1 MNTFKVL
8 AIVIGLGLM
17 ASGCADNKLE
27 ADFIG
32 KQEVASADGLM
43 TPESLWAMGRIGSV
57 APSPDGR
64 QIAYSVSYYSVK
76 LNRSHSVICMMNA
89 DGSDNRMLT
98 KSAKSQGSPA
108 WIDGGARLAYLSA
121 EDGTS
126 SIYTMK
132 PDGSDIR
139 KIDGFD
145 MDVEGFKFSPDG
157 KKVILIAQIPYDG
170 SVTKGSDKYADLPAT
185 TGIIVTDAMHKH
197 WDEWVVSI
205 PHPFVADF
213 DGSGLSNARD
223 ILEGEMFE
231 CPTKPFGGEEQL
243 AWSPDSRKIA
253 YSCKKLT
260 GLDYAVSTD
269 SDIYEYDLESGKTV
283 NLCKPDGY
291 VRPAVKA
298 DLSFAKQAV
307 NSSKEDLN
315 MGYDTNPAYSPD
327 GNYLSW
333 LSMERDGYEADRARL
348 CVLDLKSGAKTYVTE
363 SFESNVDDYV
373 WNGSDGFYFAGAWKG
388 TVQLYSADLKG
399 NVAAL
404 TSGDHDYASV
414 ALADNAIVAKRHSIS
429 APDDIYS
436 VNTADG
442 TATQLTFENDH
453 ILSKLTMGE
462 VKERWCNTVDGKK
475 LHSWVVYP
483 PHFDP
488 DRKYPTIIFCNG
500 GPQST
505 LTQFWSYRWNFQI
518 MAAHGYI
525 VIAPNRRGVQGFGM
539 EWLEEISGD
548 YTGLCMQD
556 YLSAIDDISREPYVD
571 TDNLGCVG
579 ASFGGFSVYWL
590 AGNHDKRFKAFIAH
604 DGIFNVQQQ
613 YLETEE
619 MWFANWDMGGAY
631 WLKDNATAR
640 KTFENSPHR
649 FVDKWD
655 TPILCIHGEKDYRI
669 LASQGESAFNAA
681 VMRGIPAE
689 LLLYPDENHWVLR
702 PQNGV
707 LWQRTFFEWL
717 DRWLKTAGPVK

>member
-1 MNTFKVL
+1 MNTFKVF

-17 ASGCADNKLE
+17 ASGCADNKLQ

-108 WIDGGARLAYLSA
+108 WIDGGACLAYLSA

-283 NLCKPDGY
+283 NLCKPEGY

-717 DRWLKTAGPVK
+717 DRWLKTADSVK

>member
-1 MNTFKVL
+1 MNTFKVF

-17 ASGCADNKLE
+17 ASGCADNKSE

-32 KQEVASADGLM
+32 KQEVVLADDLM
-43 TPESLWAMGRIGSV
+43 TPEALWAMGRIGSV
-57 APSPDGR
+57 VPSPDGR
-64 QIAYSVSYYSVK
+64 RIVYTVSYYSVK

-89 DGSDNRMLT
+89 DGSDKKILT

-108 WIDGGARLAYLSA
+108 WVDGGARLAYLSS

-139 KIDGFD
+139 KIEGFD
-145 MDVEGFKFSPDG
+145 KDIEDFKFSPDG
-157 KKVILIAQIPYDG
+157 RKVILIAQIPYSG
-170 SVTKGSDKYADLPAT
+170 SVTIGSVKYADLPAT

-197 WDEWVVSI
+197 WDEWVVTI

-213 DGSGLSNARD
+213 NGSVLSGAKD

-231 CPTKPFGGEEQL
+231 CPAKPFGGAEQL
-243 AWSPDSRKIA
+243 AWSPDGRKIA
-253 YSCKKLT
+253 YSCKKLA

-307 NSSKEDLN
+307 NASGEDLN
-315 MGYDTNPAYSPD
+315 MGYDTNPSYSPD

-348 CVLDLKSGAKTYVTE
+348 CVLDLRSGAKTYVTE

-373 WNGSDGFYFAGAWKG
+373 WNGNEGFYFVGAWKG
-388 TVQLYSADLKG
+388 TVQLYSADLNG

-414 ALADNAIVAKRHSIS
+414 SLADNAIVAKRHSIS

-442 TATQLTFENDH
+442 SATQLTFENDH

-488 DRKYPTIIFCNG
+488 AKKYPTIIFCNG

-571 TDNLGCVG
+571 SDNLGCVG

-681 VMRGIPAE
+681 VMRGVPAE

-717 DRWLKTAGPVK
+717 DKWLKTGDSVQ